1 MKKTLDLIIIILLL
15 CVGIYLFWSI
25 DQKSLEIER
34 LQSQYDTMK
43 LVVDMSQRETQ
54 AIIVEAK
61 EAIAIKD
68 KEISSL
74 SATIKVRE
82 SDITSLSNQLDE
94 LQNTEPAA
102 PELEKTPLV
111 INLRSQI
118 GELTKMYSLSRE
130 TIAEQKTI
138 IDAWTTKYNL
148 QVGIS
153 ASWEKQYNS
162 EHQLR
167 ILGEELNKKLTS
179 SMSNKR
185 TLKVIT
191 FVAVAVGTIVGV
203 KSILK

>member
-43 LVVDMSQRETQ
+43 LAVDMSQRETQ
-54 AIIVEAK
+54 AVIK
-61 EAIAIKD
+61 EARDVIATKD

-74 SATIKVRE
+74 SATIKIRE
-82 SDITSLSNQLDE
+82 SDIATLSNQLDE
-94 LQNTEPAA
+94 LQNTEPVA

-153 ASWEKQYNS
+153 ASWEKKYNS

>member
-43 LVVDMSQRETQ
+43 LAVDMSQRETQ
-54 AIIVEAK
+54 AVIK
-61 EAIAIKD
+61 EARDVIATKD

-74 SATIKVRE
+74 SATIKIRE
-82 SDITSLSNQLDE
+82 SDIATLSNQLDE
-94 LQNTEPAA
+94 LQNTEPVA

>member
-43 LVVDMSQRETQ
+43 LAVDMSQRETQ

-111 INLRSQI
+111 INLRAQI

-130 TIAEQKTI
+130 TIEEQKTI
-138 IDAWTTKYNL
+138 IEAWTVKYNL
-148 QVGIS
+148 SVQIG

-162 EHQLR
+162 EYQLR

-191 FVAVAVGTIVGV
+191 YVAVAVGTVVGI

>member
-43 LVVDMSQRETQ
+43 LAVDMSQRETQ

-74 SATIKVRE
+74 TETIKIRE

-130 TIAEQKTI
+130 TIEEQKTI
-138 IDAWTTKYNL
+138 IEAWTVKYNL
-148 QVGIS
+148 SVQIG

-162 EHQLR
+162 EYQLR

>member
-43 LVVDMSQRETQ
+43 LAVDMSQRETQ

-138 IDAWTTKYNL
+138 IEAWTTKYNL
-148 QVGIS
+148 QVQIG

-167 ILGEELNKKLTS
+167 LLGEELNKKLTS
-179 SMSNKR
+179 SLSNKR

-191 FVAVAVGTIVGV
+191 YVAVAVGTIVGV

>member
-43 LVVDMSQRETQ
+43 LAVDMSQRETQ
-54 AIIVEAK
+54 AVIKEARD
-61 EAIAIKD
+61 AIAIKD

-74 SATIKVRE
+74 TETIKIRE
-82 SDITSLSNQLDE
+82 SDISTLSNQLDE
-94 LQNTEPAA
+94 LQNTEPAS

-138 IDAWTTKYNL
+138 IEAWTTKYNL

-153 ASWEKQYNS
+153 GSWEKQYNS

-191 FVAVAVGTIVGV
+191 YVAVAVGIIVGV

>member
-43 LVVDMSQRETQ
+43 LAVDMSQRETQ
-54 AIIVEAK
+54 AVIK
-61 EAIAIKD
+61 EARDVIATKD

-74 SATIKVRE
+74 SATIKIRE
-82 SDITSLSNQLDE
+82 SDIATLSNQLDE
-94 LQNTEPAA
+94 LQNTEPVA

-191 FVAVAVGTIVGV
+191 YVAVAVGTMVGV